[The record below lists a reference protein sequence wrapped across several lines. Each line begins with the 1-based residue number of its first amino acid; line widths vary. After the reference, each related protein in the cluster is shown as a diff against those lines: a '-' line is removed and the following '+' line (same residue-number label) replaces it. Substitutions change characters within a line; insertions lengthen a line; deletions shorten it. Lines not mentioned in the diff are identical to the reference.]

1 MYRHYYINNNEQSNG
16 DHEVH
21 REECSWL
28 PNVSNRTYLGYLTS
42 SFTAINVAQQKF
54 PTWKINGYAHC
65 CPESNTDK

>member
-1 MYRHYYINNNEQSNG
+1 MYRHYYINNNEQSNR

-28 PNVSNRTYLGYLTS
+28 PNVSNRTHLGYFTS
-42 SFTAINVAQQKF
+42 GFAAINVAEQKF
-54 PTWKINGYAHC
+54 PSWKTNGCAHC